1 MSRNAKTI
9 SGTDAG
15 RALAAAKKSVTLRCS
30 VCLRKFSTVD
40 PKRALYCGN
49 SCKVRA
55 YRARRETAQ
64 EARP

>member
-15 RALAAAKKSVTLRCS
+15 RALAAAKKPVTLRCS

-40 PKRALYCGN
+40 PKRALYCSN